1 MPLELILSS
10 TELSIRPS
18 TFQSR
23 CDTES
28 TPNPENLSKGE
39 NPTNPIQNQA
49 SRSIKRTHSLTQPN
63 PSFGSNERN
72 KKKKFKMDLDDESW
86 APHHQ
91 LPRTNPTMQLQS
103 HRSNQRRRQQQQRK
117 ALSPPLLLY
126 TRIDSAPGNNFSKS
140 SSAPDAY
147 RIQSNSPL
155 DPNLLHAPT
164 LYSHPS
170 MLPAARAECTSSV
183 VIIGAAALEPKLPVR
198 LTTNHG
204 QSQLLQWLS

>member
-1 MPLELILSS
+1 MKE
-10 TELSIRPS
+10 T
-18 TFQSR
+18 
-23 CDTES
+23 
-28 TPNPENLSKGE
+28 
-39 NPTNPIQNQA
+39 
-49 SRSIKRTHSLTQPN
+49 
-63 PSFGSNERN
+63 
-72 KKKKFKMDLDDESW
+72 KKKIKKMDLDDESW

-103 HRSNQRRRQQQQRK
+103 HRSNRRRQQQQK
-117 ALSPPLLLY
+117 EEKGAFSSSLTPIY

-155 DPNLLHAPT
+155 HPNLLHAPT